1 MPGTMT
7 RRGTLATM
15 LVAVALV
22 ISSAA
27 MAPMASAATGDLAYN
42 GCVGNFSGCAP
53 TNPATAL
60 DGTTDVAITPDGKQ
74 LYSIGNFGI
83 SHFVLDSNGVATFSG
98 CIGQLA
104 GCTPISP
111 ASALNA
117 NIFAALTISSDGR
130 HLYAAAGEVI
140 SHLTLDTAGN
150 LTFAGCVG
158 NLAGCTATNPVTAL
172 SRVFGL
178 VLTSNNRHLYAT
190 AHDGNDI
197 NHLTVDTNGNLTF
210 AGCMG
215 SLAGC
220 TSLPVTGALNSA
232 YDVAISPNDQHIYT
246 GSFNGALSHFIVSST
261 GNLTWAGC
269 LGTLAG
275 CATTTPAALG
285 SPTGLSVSA
294 DGQRL
299 YVASYISNAVDWL
312 TLDGAG
318 TPTFGGCSGRTGCT
332 PTTPAGALDG
342 VLRVAASPV
351 GNAMYAVGYTSNTAN
366 NFSLGASG
374 APAFQNCNGPQTGC
388 APIAPAGALGQASGL
403 AINPGGSQ
411 LYVAARTANALNRF
425 SITQPPP
432 APTPTPSPNVII
444 ASGVDNDHDG
454 FTVGQDCNDND
465 PKIRPAA
472 LEIKGN
478 RIDENCDGI
487 AEAFPT
493 LSSGVSTKWSVKGSK
508 LTLTFLTISALPK
521 KWSAEIRCSGKKCP
535 FKKKTLKGKT
545 KKGAASVLGSLSKKQ
560 RKFRAK
566 QTIEVWVSAPNFN
579 TKVARLP
586 LKAGKIPS
594 TTPLC
599 VIPGGA
605 KPQKSCS

>member
-1 MPGTMT
+1 MPGAMI
-7 RRGTLATM
+7 RRGMLGLLAM
-15 LVAVALV
+15 ALV
-22 ISSAA
+22 ISSAGT
-27 MAPMASAATGDLAYN
+27 APVASAATGDLSYN
-42 GCVGNFSGCAP
+42 GCVGDFSGCAP

-98 CIGQLA
+98 CIGQLT

-111 ASALNA
+111 ATALNA
-117 NIFAALTISSDGR
+117 NIFAALAISSDGR

-150 LTFAGCVG
+150 LTFAGCLG
-158 NLAGCTATNPVTAL
+158 NLAGCTATNPASAF

-178 VLTSNNRHLYAT
+178 ALTSNNRHLYAA
-190 AHDGNDI
+190 AHDGN
-197 NHLTVDTNGNLTF
+197 NVSHLTVDTNGNLIF

-215 SLAGC
+215 SLTGC

-232 YDVAISPNDQHIYT
+232 YDVVITPNDQHIYT
-246 GSFNGALSHFIVSST
+246 GSFSGALAHFTVGST

-269 LGTLAG
+269 VGTLPG
-275 CATTTPAALG
+275 CATTTPPALS

-299 YVASYISNAVDWL
+299 FVASYSANAVGWL

-318 TPTFGGCSGRTGCT
+318 TPTFGGCSGRPNCT

-342 VLRVAASPV
+342 VLRVAASPI
-351 GNAMYAVGYTSNTAN
+351 GNALYAVGYNSNTAN
-366 NFSLGASG
+366 NFSLGG
-374 APAFQNCNGPQTGC
+374 GGVPAFQNCNGPQTGC
-388 APIAPAGALGQASGL
+388 SPIAPAGALAQASGL

-432 APTPTPSPNVII
+432 APTPTPTPNPPVII

-465 PKIRPAA
+465 PKIRPGA
-472 LEIKGN
+472 LEIRGN
-478 RIDENCDGI
+478 RVDENCDGI
-487 AEAFPT
+487 AEPFPT
-493 LSSGVSTKWSVKGSK
+493 LASGVSTKWTVKGSRLK
-508 LTLTFLTISALPK
+508 LTFLTISALPS
-521 KWSAEIRCSGKKCP
+521 KWSAQIRCSGKKCP
-535 FKKKTLKGKT
+535 FKKKTLKGKA
-545 KKGAASVLGSLSKKQ
+545 KKGAANVLGSLSSRQ

-566 QTIEVWVSAPNFN
+566 QTVEVWISAPNFN
-579 TKVARLP
+579 TKVARLS

-599 VIPGGA
+599 VVPGGA
-605 KPQKSCS
+605 KPQRTCS